1 MSGTIHRV
9 IAVNEPGSS
18 NLVHDDEFARK
29 LGFDRGLVPGVTVYG
44 YMTAVPARQWGDPW
58 RQRGSMYARFLKP
71 VYDGQEVTVTG
82 VPTDDGVDIELR
94 DPAGQLCAV
103 GSASPDPVGEPV
115 STERYSA
122 APLPSPVQPPAFLD
136 DQVLGSVETRLR
148 VDDFSWPARCGNEI
162 LMANVTLPPWIHVET
177 RTRHLGPVR
186 DGEAATVRG
195 RVSALWERRGHRFV
209 ELDVLVLGE
218 RSPVAQLR
226 HVAIYELAQLRA
238 SKQDSSV

>member
-1 MSGTIHRV
+1 MSGPIHRV
-9 IAVNEPGSS
+9 VAVNEPGSS
-18 NLVHDDEFARK
+18 NLVHDDEFARQ
-29 LGFDRGLVPGVTVYG
+29 LGFDGGLVPGVTVYG
-44 YMTAVPARQWGDPW
+44 YMTAIPARLWGDRW
-58 RQRGSMYARFLKP
+58 RQHGSMSARFLKP

-82 VPTDDGVDIELR
+82 VPTDDAVDIELR

-103 GSASPDPVGEPV
+103 GSASPDPVGESVPIDEYP
-115 STERYSA
+115 TA
-122 APLPSPVQPPAFLD
+122 TLPSPVQPPAFSD

-148 VDDFSWPARCGNEI
+148 IADFSWPARCGNEI

-186 DGEAATVRG
+186 DGEAVTVRG
-195 RVSALWERRGHRFV
+195 RVAGLWERRGHRFV

-226 HVAIYELAQLRA
+226 HIAIYELAQLSA
-238 SKQDSSV
+238 SKPDSSV